1 MSASSARSVAAVLAA
16 ALALAGCVRATADTT
31 INADDTF
38 SQHTVVAYSDSVASQ
53 ITDYLGVDVND
64 LLGNVG
70 DSDDFQD
77 FSDRFPGQ
85 VTLDPYVS
93 GDLEGIELT
102 LTDIPLDDFSEA
114 STQALASVEASATL
128 ERDDDTFVVDI
139 RRGGDDALALL
150 GAGQTNLEFAQA
162 AVDVQATFTFPG
174 LVQEAPAGAIE
185 GHTVTLGLAD
195 LATTPH
201 IRIVAEASDAID
213 WGPILLWAGIIA
225 ALAVIVGGA
234 AWLIVDDR
242 KKSRVTH
249 LPAPRVSDE

>member
-1 MSASSARSVAAVLAA
+1 MRLPQRWLLAGVAT
-16 ALALAGCVRATADTT
+16 LALTGCVRATADTT

-38 SQHTVVAYSDSVASQ
+38 SQDTVIAYSESVASQ
-53 ITDYLGVDVND
+53 VTDYLDMDVDS
-64 LLGNVG
+64 LIGNVG

-85 VTLDPYVS
+85 VVLEPYVS

-102 LTDIPLDDFSEA
+102 LTDIPLEEFSEA

-139 RRGGDDALALL
+139 RRGGEDALALL
-150 GAGQTNLEFAQA
+150 GVGQTNLEFAEA

-174 LVQEAPAGAIE
+174 LVQEATAGEIE
-185 GHTVTLGLAD
+185 GHTVTLGLTD

-201 IRIVAEASDAID
+201 IRIVADAGEAID
-213 WGPILLWAGIIA
+213 WAPILLWAGIIA
-225 ALAVIVGGA
+225 ALTAIVGGA

-242 KKSRVTH
+242 KKSRITH
-249 LPAPRVSDE
+249 LPPPRVSDE

>member
-1 MSASSARSVAAVLAA
+1 MNSLMRCGVVVTAA

-31 INADDTF
+31 INSDDTF
-38 SQHTVVAYSDSVASQ
+38 SQHTVIAYSDSVASQ
-53 ITDYLGVDVND
+53 ITDYLGVDVD
-64 LLGNVG
+64 SLIGNVG
-70 DSDDFQD
+70 DSDDFQE

-85 VTLDPYVS
+85 VTLEPYVS

-102 LTDIPLDDFSEA
+102 LTDIPRDEFTEA

-128 ERDDDTFVVDI
+128 ERDEDTYVVDI
-139 RRGGDDALALL
+139 RRGGEDALALL

-174 LVQEAPAGAIE
+174 LVQEATAGEID
-185 GHTVTLGLAD
+185 GHTVTLDLTD
-195 LATTPH
+195 LATSPH
-201 IRIVAEASDAID
+201 IRIVADAGEAID
-213 WGPILLWAGIIA
+213 WGPILLWAGIAA
-225 ALAVIVGGA
+225 ALAAIIGGA

-249 LPAPRVSDE
+249 LPPPRVADE